1 MPLLAALWLLQSAA
15 ALPYLRSDRAEL
27 RAGLDTLYAGQFAA
41 AARYFAALGAADPTD
56 PAPPVFEAGAY
67 IWWAAAQDSDDFES
81 TRIDSLLDLAIAR
94 ARAVAQRAPGP
105 DADFWLGTAL
115 GYRGRERD
123 LHGHSWGAAKDAKAM
138 RDAYRRVLAADSSC
152 ADCWLGLGLYSY
164 GLARASTVAKIVARI
179 IGLGGGNADDG
190 IAMVRRSATTGDLA
204 RVEATWVLASALL
217 READRDTPRR
227 GMLRDEARALV
238 SALAQRYPDNPVFRR
253 FLEHTVPR
261 QPSPAGG

>member
-1 MPLLAALWLLQSAA
+1 MPLLAALWLLQSAVS
-15 ALPYLRSDRAEL
+15 PPHLRSDRAEL
-27 RAGLDTLYAGQFAA
+27 RTGLDSLYAGRFAV
-41 AARYFAALGAADPTD
+41 AARYFAALGAADRAD

-67 IWWAAAQDSDDFES
+67 IWWAAAQDSDDFAS
-81 TRIDSLLDLAIAR
+81 DRIDSLLDLAIDR
-94 ARAVAQRAPGP
+94 ARALAQRSPGP

-164 GLARASTVAKIVARI
+164 GLARAGTVAKIVARI
-179 IGLGGGNADDG
+179 VGLGGGNAADG
-190 IAMVRRSATTGDLA
+190 IAMMRRSATSGDLA

-217 READRDTPRR
+217 READRDQHRR
-227 GMLRDEARALV
+227 GALREEARALV
-238 SALAQRYPDNPVFRR
+238 SALAQRYPGNAVFRR
-253 FLEHTVPR
+253 FLEQTVPG
-261 QPSPAGG
+261 P